1 MPLYEKLHCSPKTMY
16 QLKPFQTLHAQGI
29 ERALTQFGVALDA
42 SEPGCGKTY
51 VACAVAARL
60 QVPVVIICTKAT
72 IPSWKNVAEG
82 FGISPLLVT
91 NYESIRRGK
100 LPECRGAAPNFRWAV
115 PGNTLVIFDECQKC
129 KGRTSQNA
137 DLLISA
143 RKQNLKLLL
152 CSATAAT
159 NPLEM
164 KALGFALGLHHLYD
178 FYPWC
183 RRHGVVDG
191 TFGLEFQGGAFCLR
205 KIHAEIFP
213 ALGSRLRIDEIPD
226 FPETIISA
234 EVIET
239 GKAKA
244 IQKEYDFMRREL
256 RRAEQADDRETL
268 IRLADDM
275 QARRANALTLM
286 TRSRQ
291 AIELYKVSAMVEMTR
306 AAIEEGMSVVVL
318 VNFTETI
325 AELSSKLNCPNIIC
339 GGQNAIDRQN
349 IIDRFQRNEIQVV
362 IANIQ
367 AGGVGVS
374 LHDPTGKRPRLSII
388 SPTFSAAD
396 LKQALGRV
404 HRAGGAASVQK
415 ICFAAGTVEEHTAE
429 ICARKLANIDL
440 LNDGDMQPFP
450 ITNQ

>member
-1 MPLYEKLHCSPKTMY
+1 MNLL
-16 QLKPFQTLHAQGI
+16 PFQNLHAQGI
-29 ERALTQFGVALDA
+29 ERALRQYGVALDA
-42 SEPGCGKTY
+42 SDPGSGKTY

-60 QVPVVIICTKAT
+60 QVPVVIVCTKAT
-72 IPSWKNVAEG
+72 IPSWQSVADG
-82 FGISPLLVT
+82 FGLRPLLIT
-91 NYESIRRGK
+91 NYECIRRGK
-100 LPECRGAAPNFRWAV
+100 LAECRKNYSGYRWEV
-115 PGNTLVIFDECQKC
+115 PGNTLLIFDECQKC

-137 DLLISA
+137 NLLIAA
-143 RKQNLKLLL
+143 RRQNLKLLL

-164 KALGFALGLHHLYD
+164 KALGYALGLHQLYD

-183 RRHGVVDG
+183 RRNGVVDG
-191 TFGLEFQGGAFCLR
+191 AFGLEFCGGTHCLR
-205 KIHAEIFP
+205 RIHAEIFP
-213 ALGSRLRIDEIPD
+213 KLGSRLRIDDIPD

-244 IQKEYDFMRREL
+244 IQKEYDRMKREL
-256 RRAEQADDRETL
+256 RRAEKADDREAL
-268 IRLADDM
+268 NQLADDM
-275 QARRANALTLM
+275 NAKRANALTLM

-291 AIELYKVSAMVEMTR
+291 AIELYKVGAMVEMTQT
-306 AAIEEGMSVVVL
+306 AIEEGMSVVLL

-325 AELSSKLNCPNIIC
+325 AELSDKLNCSDIIC

-349 IIDRFQRNEIQVV
+349 IIERFQRNEIQVV

-404 HRAGGAASVQK
+404 HRASGAASVQK

-429 ICARKLANIDL
+429 VCARKLAHIDL

-450 ITNQ
+450 ITNR